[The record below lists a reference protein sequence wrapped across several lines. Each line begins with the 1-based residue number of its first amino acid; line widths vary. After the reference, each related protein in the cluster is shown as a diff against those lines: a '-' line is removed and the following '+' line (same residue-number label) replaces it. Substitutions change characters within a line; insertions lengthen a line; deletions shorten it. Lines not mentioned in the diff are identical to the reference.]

1 MAEALQRAG
10 GRRSRIALWAP
21 LLFASACAPARTPPS
36 PAPPEPGFLQEGIA
50 SWYGPGFE
58 GRPTASGEVFDPGQ
72 LTAAHR
78 TLPFGTRLRV
88 VHVASGREVVVRIN
102 DRGPFIRGRVI
113 DLSRAAAQRLNM
125 IAEGTARVR
134 LHVIEIQQ
142 DPLSALHDAL
152 RALADSADPGSRCF
166 GCQPVTSDS
175 TESIT
180 ENAEVRRT

>member
-1 MAEALQRAG
+1 MAAAAQWAA
-10 GRRSRIALWAP
+10 RRRLRIALWAP
-21 LLFASACAPARTPPS
+21 LLFASACAPARTRPS
-36 PAPPEPGFLQEGIA
+36 PAAEPGFLQEGIA

-58 GRPTASGEVFDPGQ
+58 GQPTASGEVFDPRQ

-125 IAEGTARVR
+125 ITEGTARVR
-134 LHVIEIQQ
+134 LHVV
-142 DPLSALHDAL
+142 DV
-152 RALADSADPGSRCF
+152 GSDRVDHEER
-166 GCQPVTSDS
+166 G
-175 TESIT
+175 ESGV
-180 ENAEVRRT
+180 AE